1 MRYTYIERERGRER
15 ERERERCYEY
25 FGARVHGADKKD
37 HTIACGDE
45 PYQ

>member
-1 MRYTYIERERGRER
+1 MPHEIERCHEHFR
-15 ERERERCYEY
+15 
-25 FGARVHGADKKD
+25 ARVHGADKKG